1 MQPSHSFPYH
11 FVIVWQFDQSY
22 LSPNCTRVTY
32 QWETV
37 STRFQ
42 TVFDLSRQECRKIV
56 FTTYFKELVDHSND
70 IPLPPSYQRG
80 LLVCINFPT
89 PGDFSFILA
98 SIFFTNDGSWLQTL
112 YLSLQIPTAFL
123 EPGLVWTLSST
134 TFLLKI
140 T

>member
-70 IPLPPSYQRG
+70 IPFPPPTRESYWSVLTFP
-80 LLVCINFPT
+80 LLEISVSYWLQFFLQMMA
-89 PGDFSFILA
+89 PGFKPFILVYRFQQHFL
-98 SIFFTNDGSWLQTL
+98 SQGWYGH
-112 YLSLQIPTAFL
+112 YL
-123 EPGLVWTLSST
+123 V
-134 TFLLKI
+134 LLFS
-140 T
+140 

>member
-70 IPLPPSYQRG
+70 IPLPPPTREGYWSALTFPLLEISVSYWLQFF
-80 LLVCINFPT
+80 LQMMA
-89 PGDFSFILA
+89 PGFKPFILVYRFQQHFL
-98 SIFFTNDGSWLQTL
+98 SQGWYGH
-112 YLSLQIPTAFL
+112 YL
-123 EPGLVWTLSST
+123 V
-134 TFLLKI
+134 LLFS
-140 T
+140 